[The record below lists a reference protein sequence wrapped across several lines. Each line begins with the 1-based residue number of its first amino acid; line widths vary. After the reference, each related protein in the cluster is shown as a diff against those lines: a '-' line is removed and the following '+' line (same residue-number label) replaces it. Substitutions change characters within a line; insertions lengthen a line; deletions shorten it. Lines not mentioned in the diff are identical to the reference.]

1 MLAETEGLALAE
13 VLLGVTTAGLED
25 AELAIELWLAE
36 MLDDEAI
43 EALLETTE
51 ELVMLL
57 DSEDDAEELMLEGK
71 A

>member
-71 A
+71 P

>member
-13 VLLGVTTAGLED
+13 ELLGVTTGGLED

-71 A
+71 P